1 MIIVIMKK
9 SLIAELAASA
19 LSLSI
24 NALSPSQSSPVQQT
38 SSSTYASEIRTNLA
52 GLPTGRR
59 TIWNFTTPRSE
70 PPVFQYPPVIRNN
83 VFIRSSDY
91 CDKLTTQHYQNNVFM
106 EAPIMRL
113 EIPENQG
120 FDIPQQQLERR
131 TDYYNGLF

>member
-1 MIIVIMKK
+1 MIILNMKK

-24 NALSPSQSSPVQQT
+24 NALTPSQSSPAQQT
-38 SSSTYASEIRTNLA
+38 SPSTYASEIRSDLV
-52 GLPTGRR
+52 GLPTGR
-59 TIWNFTTPRSE
+59 TIWNFTVPRSE

-106 EAPIMRL
+106 EVPIMRL

-131 TDYYNGLF
+131 TDYYNGLL